1 MHGDVIELPDVG
13 LGTYRNTDPRECTE
27 TVRDALEL
35 GYRHVDTAEGYHN
48 EEHVGDGL
56 AAAEIPRDE
65 VVVATKVSADNL
77 AYVDVH
83 EHARA
88 STERLGVDAIDLL
101 YVHWPLGAYD
111 PEDTLR
117 AFDEL
122 RDEGLIRHVGLSNFT
137 PDLLDEAREH
147 LDAPIAAH
155 QVEMHPLLPQED
167 LVAYAREHDHV
178 LVAYSPIARGTVFDV
193 PVLQRIAEKHD
204 ATPAQVSLAWLAGKE
219 GVVAVPKATGDH
231 LAENLAAADLELDA
245 EDVADIEEIEREERV
260 VDIARAPWN
269 R

>member
-1 MHGDVIELPDVG
+1 MIDLPDVG

-27 TVRDALEL
+27 TVQDALGL

-48 EEHVGDGL
+48 EEYVGDGL
-56 AAAEIPRDE
+56 AGAELPRDE

-77 AYVDVH
+77 ASDDVH

-88 STERLGVDAIDLL
+88 SMDRLGVDVIDLL

-122 RDEGLIRHVGLSNFT
+122 RDDGLIRHVGLSNFT
-137 PDLLDEAREH
+137 PDLLDEARDH

-155 QVEMHPLLPQED
+155 QVEMHPLLQQED
-167 LVAYAREHDHV
+167 LVNYAREHDHV
-178 LVAYSPIARGTVFDV
+178 LVAYSPIARGEVFDE
-193 PVLQRIAEKHD
+193 PAIQRIAEKHD
-204 ATPAQVSLAWLAGKE
+204 VTPAQVSLAWLAGKE
-219 GVVAVPKATGDH
+219 NVVAVPKATGAH
-231 LAENLAAADLELDA
+231 LTENLAAADVDLDD
-245 EDVADIEEIEREERV
+245 EDVAAIEAIDREARV
-260 VDIARAPWN
+260 VDIDRAPWN

>member
-1 MHGDVIELPDVG
+1 MIELPDIG

-48 EEHVGDGL
+48 EEYVGDGL
-56 AAAEIPRDE
+56 AGAELPRNE

-77 AYVDVH
+77 ASDDVH

-88 STERLGVDAIDLL
+88 SVDRLGVDVIDLL

-122 RDEGLIRHVGLSNFT
+122 RDDGLIRHVGLSNFT
-137 PDLLDEAREH
+137 PDLLDEARDH
-147 LDAPIAAH
+147 LDAPIAVH
-155 QVEMHPLLPQED
+155 QVEMHPLLQQDE
-167 LVAYAREHDHV
+167 LVAYARNHDHV
-178 LVAYSPIARGTVFDV
+178 LVAYSPIARGEVFEE
-193 PVLQRIAEKHD
+193 PTIRRIAEKHD
-204 ATPAQVSLAWLAGKE
+204 VTPAQVSLAWLAGKE
-219 GVVAVPKATGDH
+219 NVVAVPKATGAH
-231 LAENLAAADLELDA
+231 LAENLAAVDVDLDD
-245 EDVADIEEIEREERV
+245 EDVAAIEAIDREERV
-260 VDIARAPWN
+260 VDIDRAPWN

>member
-1 MHGDVIELPDVG
+1 MIDLPDIG

-35 GYRHVDTAEGYHN
+35 GYWHVDTAEGYHN
-48 EEHVGDGL
+48 EEYVGDGL
-56 AAAEIPRDE
+56 AAAEIPHEE

-77 AYVDVH
+77 AYDDVL

-88 STERLGVDAIDLL
+88 SIDRLGVDAIDLL

-111 PEDTLR
+111 ADDTLR

-122 RDEGLIRHVGLSNFT
+122 RDEGLIRHVGVSNFT
-137 PDLLDEAREH
+137 PDLLDEARDH

-155 QVEMHPLLPQED
+155 QVEMHPLLQQED

-178 LVAYSPIARGTVFDV
+178 LVAYSPIARGEVFDE
-193 PVLQRIAEKHD
+193 PAIQRIAEKHD
-204 ATPAQVSLAWLAGKE
+204 VTPAQVSLAWLAGKE
-219 GVVAVPKATGDH
+219 NVVAVPKATGDH
-231 LAENLAAADLELDA
+231 LAENLAAADLDLDD
-245 EDVADIEEIEREERV
+245 EDVAAIEAIDREARV
-260 VDIARAPWN
+260 VDVDRAPWN